1 MDGEEPGIPS
11 DGLEAHL
18 DMCLR
23 CRKLLADADELNRLF
38 SVNHSRAPDLTE
50 AILSAV
56 GADVRRRPGR

>member
-1 MDGEEPGIPS
+1 
-11 DGLEAHL
+11 
-18 DMCLR
+18 
-23 CRKLLADADELNRLF
+23 LLADADELNRLF